1 MLLVGSVLTTFTNP
15 MISALADSLQAQK
28 ALMLLSA
35 GGQAVCQLAM
45 LAPGL
50 GYRGLL
56 VLVTAHKFIGEHA
69 FPIMDA
75 STMVTCGDHYGPIR
89 LYGAIGFGA
98 AAFGGGGL
106 ISLAGSPN
114 ARSNF
119 VTAFAFASIMQIISL
134 PLISRLDFSA
144 LQVCLPVHFSGRFW
158 ACWAFVTVRLTIVC
172 ARRSQVMQ
180 LRNPQTL
187 PTPLRTE
194 SSRF

>member
-15 MISALADSLQAQK
+15 IISALADSMQAQRG
-28 ALMLLSA
+28 LMLLSA

-56 VLVTAHKFIGEHA
+56 VLVTAHKLIGEHA

-75 STMVTCGDHYGPIR
+75 STMVACGDLYGPIR

-106 ISLAGSPN
+106 ISLSGSPN

-119 VTAFAFASIMQIISL
+119 VTAFAFASAMQLISL

-144 LQVCLPVHFSGRFW
+144 LQVNLHTRDDKWSVLLC
-158 ACWAFVTVRLTIVC
+158 
-172 ARRSQVMQ
+172 
-180 LRNPQTL
+180 
-187 PTPLRTE
+187 
-194 SSRF
+194 

>member
-15 MISALADSLQAQK
+15 IISGIADSLQAQR
-28 ALMLLSA
+28 ALMLLST

-56 VLVTAHKFIGEHA
+56 LFVTAHKLIGEHA

-75 STMVTCGDHYGPIR
+75 STMVACSDHYGPIR

-119 VTAFAFASIMQIISL
+119 VTAFAFASAMQLISM

-144 LQVCLPVHFSGRFW
+144 LQVSNWPFL
-158 ACWAFVTVRLTIVC
+158 
-172 ARRSQVMQ
+172 
-180 LRNPQTL
+180 
-187 PTPLRTE
+187 
-194 SSRF
+194 